1 MEGMSSENI
10 ANPRTAQKEW
20 IYRNFAPAGKSWL
33 DFGCGTGE
41 MTAQLAPLGAAGVV
55 AIDVTPGL
63 NNARSF
69 AIAESFEAVS
79 IQKLKHGDRTRE
91 ITEIAVTERVCFE

>member
-1 MEGMSSENI
+1 MPRRRCDAGEHHGALSDESGLESLSERVDRFRERNRRNHSAVSSPWGGQGRRDRRD
-10 ANPRTAQKEW
+10 AWTDQ
-20 IYRNFAPAGKSWL
+20 
-33 DFGCGTGE
+33 
-41 MTAQLAPLGAAGVV
+41 
-55 AIDVTPGL
+55 

-69 AIAESFEAVS
+69 AIAESFEAVP